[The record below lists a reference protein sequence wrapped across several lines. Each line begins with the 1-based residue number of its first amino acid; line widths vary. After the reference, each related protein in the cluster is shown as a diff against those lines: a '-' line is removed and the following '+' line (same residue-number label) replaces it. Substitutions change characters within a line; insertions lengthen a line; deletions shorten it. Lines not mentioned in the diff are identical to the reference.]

1 MKQLVKN
8 NSLCVCFF
16 VLVSLVSILLILP
29 LAYAFDPPPR
39 GVDFRGIAY
48 IDNVAALGGSVV
60 SMWANNGNLQMDN
73 VTLQF
78 GNGYYN
84 ALKIRWDDPD
94 TAEDEGV
101 TYDNSTLEEITFKIN
116 GQDVTN
122 PASYTL
128 RSSDEGATITIDLN
142 VVTGAAAPGAG
153 AGGGGGVVP
162 AAKQTFQILPSDLIK
177 VQIKQGETLNEH
189 FIIKNFEGKSKVITF
204 GNPLPELLVFESQEI
219 SLSANEEK
227 KINFKIIADDD
238 QIPDTYTGTST
249 FRDGSTEQKLRFS
262 IDVLKRAPQ
271 FIINIQVNTNFRRIN
286 PGERVPYK
294 VIINNLGDIIREA
307 ITVEFFVKDFNNNIV
322 MRDLETVI
330 IERALVLDR
339 TFLFPINIDADKY
352 AIFARIEYEDQIAV
366 GSEVIDVEKEIEERA
381 PKPLS
386 VGNILIIILI
396 LLLGIVI
403 GEAMIIYSKRKK

>member
-1 MKQLVKN
+1 MLIKN
-8 NSLCVCFF
+8 KDFGVRSF
-16 VLVSLVSILLILP
+16 VLFLAVLIVIIILP

-153 AGGGGGVVP
+153 AGGGGGVAP
-162 AAKQTFQILPSDLIK
+162 AVKQTFQILPSDLIK

-189 FIIKNFEGKSKVITF
+189 FSIKNFEGKSKVITF

-249 FRDGSTEQKLRFS
+249 FTDGSTEQKLRFS

-386 VGNILIIILI
+386 IGNILIIILI